1 MSEDNEELVF
11 PPDDEEIVFPS
22 QEDLT
27 EDSKPEDDAQPQDA
41 DEAQAEDPD
50 DDEDDE
56 YEDEGLADKTAELEK
71 RYMALF
77 AEYENFRKR
86 SAKEKED
93 LYASAVA
100 AVTKD
105 WLGVLDNIDR
115 ALEQSKNADAD
126 SVEKVIQGIE
136 MIGKQAGDIL
146 GKLGVEE
153 IEAGRG
159 TPFDPKLHE
168 AVMHVDD
175 DELGENEIA
184 AVFQKGYIYKDRV
197 VRHAVV
203 QVAN

>member
-27 EDSKPEDDAQPQDA
+27 EDSKPKDDAKPQDA